1 MIPTLYSP
9 ILGKIIS
16 LYDLSFI
23 DNNGNEVKMDQFQG
37 KKLLIVNTASLCG
50 STPQYEELQRISKDV
65 TVLAFPCNQFG
76 NQEPGT
82 DEEIKEFCTTKYG
95 VTFTVSKKIDVNG
108 PHAHPIYRFCRE
120 SAVGGKNIG
129 WNFEKF
135 LISEDGSIKHYNNS
149 HPIEDIIK

>member
-1 MIPTLYSP
+1 MIHKLFSPTL
-9 ILGKIIS
+9 GKVVS

-23 DNNGNEVKMDQFQG
+23 DIDGNEINMSQFEG

-50 STPQYEELQRISKDV
+50 STPQYAELQKVSNEI

-95 VTFTVSKKIDVNG
+95 VTFTIAKKIDVNG
-108 PHAHPIYRFCRE
+108 PNAHPIYRFLRE

-135 LISEDGSIKHYNNS
+135 LVSEDGSIKHYNNS
-149 HPIEDIIK
+149 HPIADIIK